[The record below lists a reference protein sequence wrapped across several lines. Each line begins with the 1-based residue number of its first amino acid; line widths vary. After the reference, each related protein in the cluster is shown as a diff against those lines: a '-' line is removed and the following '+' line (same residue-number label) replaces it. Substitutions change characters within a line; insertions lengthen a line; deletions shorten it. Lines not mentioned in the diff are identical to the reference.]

1 MYKGLLYGGKWKT
14 FKSYAAY
21 REYMQTNPEQ
31 VAARSRVE
39 AEKARMRI
47 NDTMKKLEKA
57 GLTRS
62 SPAYK
67 QAQAKIQQI
76 TGKKG
81 ATRITQS
88 ALNRRKTSISEVRGV
103 YEYLTGLGTFS
114 VKGTE
119 IYRAKQ
125 KASLEKTLGL
135 KKSLTQ
141 EVFDQLFDV
150 YNLMDEMYYS
160 ILPPSAETMQEISE
174 GLTKNQTPD
183 NIINF
188 ADEINKI
195 IGDFPALKGYKRQM
209 IEQGLQDFAN
219 GKKPEA
225 YDIAAEYVNRAQEK
239 LNNQIKSADDL
250 KNFPYKRSDKK

>member
-1 MYKGLLYGGKWKT
+1 MYKGLLYGGVWKT

-21 REYMQTNPEQ
+21 REFMQSNPEQ

-39 AEKARMRI
+39 AEKSRMKI
-47 NDTMKKLEKA
+47 NNTMKKLEKA
-57 GLTRS
+57 GLTG

-88 ALNRRKTSISEVRGV
+88 ALNRRKTSVSEIRGA
-103 YEYLTGLGTFS
+103 YEYLTGLETFS
-114 VKGTE
+114 VKGAKS
-119 IYRAKQ
+119 YRAKQ
-125 KASLEKTLGL
+125 KSSLEKALGL
-135 KKSLTQ
+135 KKPLSQ
-141 EVFDQLFDV
+141 KVFNQLFEV
-150 YNLMDEMYYS
+150 YNLMTEMFYS

-174 GLTKNQTPD
+174 GLTKKQTPD

-195 IGDFPALKGYKRQM
+195 IDDFPALEGYKRQM

-225 YDIAAEYVNRAQEK
+225 YDIAAEYVKRAQEK
-239 LNNQIKSADDL
+239 LNKQIKSAEDF
-250 KNFPYKRSDKK
+250 KNFPYKKE

>member
-1 MYKGLLYGGKWKT
+1 MYKGLLYGGVWKT
-14 FKSYAAY
+14 FNSYADY

-31 VAARSRVE
+31 VRKKSEVE

-57 GLTRS
+57 GLSRS

-88 ALNRRKTSISEVRGV
+88 ALKRRKTSISEVRGA

-125 KASLEKTLGL
+125 KASLEKTMGL
-135 KKSLTQ
+135 KKPLTQ

-150 YNLMDEMYYS
+150 YNLMDEMYYN

-195 IGDFPALKGYKRQM
+195 IADFPALKGYKRQM

-225 YDIAAEYVNRAQEK
+225 YDIAAEYVKRAQEK
-239 LNNQIKSADDL
+239 LNKQIKSAEDF
-250 KNFPYKRSDKK
+250 KNFPYKGSDKK

>member
-1 MYKGLLYGGKWKT
+1 MYKGLLYGGIWKT

-39 AEKARMRI
+39 AEKSRMRI

-57 GLTRS
+57 GLTG

-88 ALNRRKTSISEVRGV
+88 ALNRRKTSISEIRGA

-114 VKGTE
+114 VKGAE
-119 IYRAKQ
+119 SYRSKQ

-135 KKSLTQ
+135 KKPLSQ
-141 EVFDQLFDV
+141 KVFNQLFEV
-150 YNLMDEMYYS
+150 YNLMTEMFYS
-160 ILPPSAETMQEISE
+160 ILPPSAETMQDISE
-174 GLTKNQTPD
+174 GLSKKQSPD

-195 IGDFPALKGYKRQM
+195 IDDFPALEGYKRQM

-225 YDIAAEYVNRAQEK
+225 YDIAAEYVKRAQEK
-239 LNNQIKSADDL
+239 LDKQIKSADDL

>member
-1 MYKGLLYGGKWKT
+1 
-14 FKSYAAY
+14 
-21 REYMQTNPEQ
+21 
-31 VAARSRVE
+31 
-39 AEKARMRI
+39 
-47 NDTMKKLEKA
+47 MKKLEKA

-88 ALNRRKTSISEVRGV
+88 ALKRRKTSISEIRGA

-125 KASLEKTLGL
+125 KASLEKTLGI
-135 KKSLTQ
+135 KKPLTE

-150 YNLMDEMYYS
+150 YNLMSEMYYS
-160 ILPPSAETMQEISE
+160 ILPPSAETMQDISE
-174 GLTKNQTPD
+174 GLNLHLNPHLE
-183 NIINF
+183 NNF
-188 ADEINKI
+188 LVKT
-195 IGDFPALKGYKRQM
+195 
-209 IEQGLQDFAN
+209 
-219 GKKPEA
+219 
-225 YDIAAEYVNRAQEK
+225 
-239 LNNQIKSADDL
+239 
-250 KNFPYKRSDKK
+250 

>member
-1 MYKGLLYGGKWKT
+1 
-14 FKSYAAY
+14 
-21 REYMQTNPEQ
+21 
-31 VAARSRVE
+31 
-39 AEKARMRI
+39 MRI

-67 QAQAKIQQI
+67 QAQAKIQSI

-81 ATRITQS
+81 ATRIPAA
-88 ALNRRKTSISEVRGV
+88 ALNRRKTSVSEIRGA

-114 VKGTE
+114 VKGAKS
-119 IYRAKQ
+119 YRTKQ

-135 KKSLTQ
+135 KNPLSQKT
-141 EVFDQLFDV
+141 FNQLFEI
-150 YNLMDEMYYS
+150 YNVMQEMYYS
-160 ILPPSAETMQEISE
+160 ILPPSGETLLNISE
-174 GLTKNQTPD
+174 GLTNGQTPD

-188 ADEINKI
+188 ADEISKI

-225 YDIAAEYVNRAQEK
+225 YDIAAEYVKRAQEK
-239 LNNQIKSADDL
+239 LNKQIKSSGDL
-250 KNFPYKRSDKK
+250 NNFPYKGSDKK

>member
-1 MYKGLLYGGKWKT
+1 MYKGLLYGGIWKT

-39 AEKARMRI
+39 AEKARMKI
-47 NDTMKKLEKA
+47 NDAMKKLEKA
-57 GLTRS
+57 GLTG

-67 QAQAKIQQI
+67 QARAKIQQI

-88 ALNRRKTSISEVRGV
+88 ALKRRKTSISEVRGA

-114 VKGTE
+114 VKGAE
-119 IYRAKQ
+119 SYRAKQ
-125 KASLEKTLGL
+125 KSSLEKTLGL
-135 KKSLTQ
+135 KKPLTQ
-141 EVFDQLFDV
+141 KVFNQLFEV
-150 YNLMDEMYYS
+150 YNLMTEMYYS
-160 ILPPSAETMQEISE
+160 ILPPSSETMQDISE
-174 GLTKNQTPD
+174 GLSKKQTPD

-195 IGDFPALKGYKRQM
+195 IDDFPALEGYKRQM

-225 YDIAAEYVNRAQEK
+225 YDIAAEYVKRAQEK
-239 LNNQIKSADDL
+239 LNKQIKSSGDL
-250 KNFPYKRSDKK
+250 NNFPYKGSDKK

>member
-1 MYKGLLYGGKWKT
+1 MYKGLLYGGIWKT

-31 VAARSRVE
+31 VRKKSEVE
-39 AEKARMRI
+39 AEKSRMKI

-57 GLTRS
+57 GLTG

-67 QAQAKIQQI
+67 QALAKIQTI

-88 ALNRRKTSISEVRGV
+88 ALKRRKTSVSEIRGA
-103 YEYLTGLGTFS
+103 YEYLTGLSTFS
-114 VKGTE
+114 VKGAE
-119 IYRAKQ
+119 SFRAKQ
-125 KASLEKTLGL
+125 KSSLEKTLGL
-135 KKSLTQ
+135 KKPLSQ
-141 EVFDQLFDV
+141 KVFNQLFEV
-150 YNLMDEMYYS
+150 YNLMTEMFYS

-174 GLTKNQTPD
+174 GLTKKQTPD

-188 ADEINKI
+188 AEEINKI
-195 IGDFPALKGYKRQM
+195 IDDFPALEGYKRQM
-209 IEQGLQDFAN
+209 IEQGLSDFAN

-225 YDIAAEYVNRAQEK
+225 YDIAAEYVKRAQEK
-239 LNNQIKSADDL
+239 LNKQIKSAEDF
-250 KNFPYKRSDKK
+250 KKFPYKKE

>member
-1 MYKGLLYGGKWKT
+1 MYKGLLYGGIWKT

-39 AEKARMRI
+39 AEKSRMRI

-57 GLTRS
+57 GLTG

-88 ALNRRKTSISEVRGV
+88 ALKRRKTSVSEIRGA
-103 YEYLTGLGTFS
+103 YEYLSGLGTFS
-114 VKGTE
+114 VKGAE
-119 IYRAKQ
+119 SFREKQ
-125 KASLEKTLGL
+125 KSSLEKTLGL
-135 KKSLTQ
+135 KKPLSQ
-141 EVFDQLFDV
+141 KVFNQLFEV
-150 YNLMDEMYYS
+150 YNLMTEMFYS
-160 ILPPSAETMQEISE
+160 ILPPSAETMQDISE
-174 GLTKNQTPD
+174 GLSKKQTPD

-188 ADEINKI
+188 AEEINKI
-195 IGDFPALKGYKRQM
+195 IDDFPALEGYKRQM

-225 YDIAAEYVNRAQEK
+225 YDIAAEYVKRAQEK
-239 LNNQIKSADDL
+239 LNKQIKSSGDL
-250 KNFPYKRSDKK
+250 NNFPYKGSDKR

>member
-39 AEKARMRI
+39 AEKSRMKI
-47 NDTMKKLEKA
+47 NDTMKKLEKS
-57 GLTRS
+57 GLTG

-88 ALNRRKTSISEVRGV
+88 ALKRRKTSISEVRGA

-114 VKGTE
+114 VKGAE
-119 IYRAKQ
+119 SYRSKQ

-135 KKSLTQ
+135 KKPLTQ
-141 EVFDQLFDV
+141 KVFNQLFEV
-150 YNLMDEMYYS
+150 YNLMSEMFYS

-174 GLTKNQTPD
+174 GLTKKQTPD

-195 IGDFPALKGYKRQM
+195 IVDFPALKGYKRQM
-209 IEQGLQDFAN
+209 IERGLQDFAN
-219 GKKPEA
+219 GKELDA
-225 YDIAAEYVNRAQEK
+225 YDIAADYVNRAQEK
-239 LNNQIKSADDL
+239 LDKQIKSADDL
-250 KNFPYKRSDKK
+250 KNFPYKRSGKK

>member
-1 MYKGLLYGGKWKT
+1 MYKGLLYGGIWKT

-39 AEKARMRI
+39 AEKSRMRI

-57 GLTRS
+57 GLTG

-88 ALNRRKTSISEVRGV
+88 ALKRRKTSISEVRGA

-114 VKGTE
+114 VKGAE
-119 IYRAKQ
+119 SYRSKQ

-135 KKSLTQ
+135 KKPLSQ
-141 EVFDQLFDV
+141 KVFNQLFEV
-150 YNLMDEMYYS
+150 YNLMTEMFYS
-160 ILPPSAETMQEISE
+160 ILPPSAETMQDISE
-174 GLTKNQTPD
+174 GLSKKQTPD
-183 NIINF
+183 NIIKF
-188 ADEINKI
+188 AGEINKI
-195 IGDFPALKGYKRQM
+195 IDDFPALEGYKRQM
-209 IEQGLQDFAN
+209 IERGLQDFAN

-225 YDIAAEYVNRAQEK
+225 YDIAAEYVKRAQEK
-239 LNNQIKSADDL
+239 LNKQIKSSGDL
-250 KNFPYKRSDKK
+250 NNFPYKGSDKK

>member
-1 MYKGLLYGGKWKT
+1 MYKGLLYGGIWKT

-39 AEKARMRI
+39 AEKSRMKI

-57 GLTRS
+57 GLTG

-88 ALNRRKTSISEVRGV
+88 ALKRRKTSISEVRGA

-114 VKGTE
+114 VKGAE
-119 IYRAKQ
+119 SYRTKQ
-125 KASLEKTLGL
+125 KASLEKTLGM
-135 KKSLTQ
+135 KKPLSQ
-141 EVFDQLFDV
+141 KVFNQLFEV
-150 YNLMDEMYYS
+150 YNLMTEMFYS
-160 ILPPSAETMQEISE
+160 ILPPSSETMQDISE
-174 GLTKNQTPD
+174 GLSKKQTPD

-188 ADEINKI
+188 AEEINKI
-195 IGDFPALKGYKRQM
+195 IDDFPALEGYKRQM

-225 YDIAAEYVNRAQEK
+225 YDIAAEYVKRAQEK
-239 LNNQIKSADDL
+239 LNKQIKSSGDL
-250 KNFPYKRSDKK
+250 NNFPYKGSDKK

>member
-1 MYKGLLYGGKWKT
+1 MYKGLLYGGIWKS

-39 AEKARMRI
+39 AEKARMKI

-57 GLTRS
+57 GLTG

-76 TGKKG
+76 SGKKG

-88 ALNRRKTSISEVRGV
+88 ALKRRKTSISEVRGA

-114 VKGTE
+114 VKGAE
-119 IYRAKQ
+119 SYRSKQ

-135 KKSLTQ
+135 KKSLSQ
-141 EVFDQLFDV
+141 KVFNQLFEV
-150 YNLMDEMYYS
+150 YNLMSEMFYS

-174 GLTKNQTPD
+174 GLTKKQSPD

-195 IGDFPALKGYKRQM
+195 IDDFPALEGYKRQM

-225 YDIAAEYVNRAQEK
+225 YDIAAEYVKRAQEK
-239 LNNQIKSADDL
+239 LNKQIKSAEDF
-250 KNFPYKRSDKK
+250 KNFPYKKER

>member
-1 MYKGLLYGGKWKT
+1 MYKGLLYGGIWKT

-39 AEKARMRI
+39 AEKARMKI

-57 GLTRS
+57 GLTG

-81 ATRITQS
+81 AKRITAA
-88 ALNRRKTSISEVRGV
+88 ALNRRKSSVSEIRGA
-103 YEYLTGLGTFS
+103 YDYLSGLGTFS
-114 VKGTE
+114 VKGAE
-119 IYRAKQ
+119 SYRSKQ

-135 KKSLTQ
+135 KKPLSQ
-141 EVFDQLFDV
+141 KVFNQLFEV
-150 YNLMDEMYYS
+150 YNLMTEMFYS

-174 GLTKNQTPD
+174 GLTKKQSPD

-195 IGDFPALKGYKRQM
+195 IDKFPALEGYKRQM

-225 YDIAAEYVNRAQEK
+225 YDIAAEYVKRAQEK
-239 LNNQIKSADDL
+239 LNKQIKSAEDF
-250 KNFPYKRSDKK
+250 KNFPYKKE

>member
-1 MYKGLLYGGKWKT
+1 MYKGLLYGGIWKT

-31 VAARSRVE
+31 VRKKSEVE
-39 AEKARMRI
+39 AEKSRMKI

-57 GLTRS
+57 GLTG

-88 ALNRRKTSISEVRGV
+88 ALNRRKTSVSEIRGA
-103 YEYLTGLGTFS
+103 YDYLSGLGTFS
-114 VKGTE
+114 VKGAKS
-119 IYRAKQ
+119 YRSKQ

-135 KKSLTQ
+135 KKPLSQ
-141 EVFDQLFDV
+141 KVFNQLFEV
-150 YNLMDEMYYS
+150 YSLMTEMFYS

-174 GLTKNQTPD
+174 GLSKNQNPD

-188 ADEINKI
+188 ADKINKI
-195 IGDFPALKGYKRQM
+195 IDDFPTLEGYKRQM

-225 YDIAAEYVNRAQEK
+225 YDIAAEYVKRAQEK
-239 LNNQIKSADDL
+239 LNKQIKSAEDF

>member
-1 MYKGLLYGGKWKT
+1 MYKGILYGGIWKT

-39 AEKARMRI
+39 AEKARMKI
-47 NDTMKKLEKA
+47 NDNMKKLEKA
-57 GLTRS
+57 GLTG

-88 ALNRRKTSISEVRGV
+88 ALNRRKTSISEIRGA

-114 VKGTE
+114 VKGAKSFRE
-119 IYRAKQ
+119 KQ
-125 KASLEKTLGL
+125 KATLEKTLGL
-135 KKSLTQ
+135 KKPLSQ
-141 EVFDQLFDV
+141 KVFNQLFEV
-150 YNLMDEMYYS
+150 YNLMSEMYYS
-160 ILPPSAETMQEISE
+160 ILPPSGETMQNISE
-174 GLTKNQTPD
+174 GLSKNQTPD

-195 IGDFPALKGYKRQM
+195 IDDFPALEGYKRQM

-225 YDIAAEYVNRAQEK
+225 YDIAAEYVKRAQKK
-239 LNNQIKSADDL
+239 LNKQIKSAEDF
-250 KNFPYKRSDKK
+250 KNFPYKKE

>member
-1 MYKGLLYGGKWKT
+1 MYKGLLYGGIWKT

-39 AEKARMRI
+39 AEKSRMRI

-57 GLTRS
+57 GLTG

-88 ALNRRKTSISEVRGV
+88 ALKRRKTSVSEIRGA

-114 VKGTE
+114 VKGAE
-119 IYRAKQ
+119 SYRSKQ

-135 KKSLTQ
+135 KKPLSQ
-141 EVFDQLFDV
+141 KVFNQLFEV
-150 YNLMDEMYYS
+150 YNIMTEMFHS

-174 GLTKNQTPD
+174 GLTKKQTPD

-188 ADEINKI
+188 AEEINKI
-195 IGDFPALKGYKRQM
+195 IDDFPALKGYKRQM

-219 GKKPEA
+219 GKELNA
-225 YDIAAEYVNRAQEK
+225 YDIAADYVNRAQEK

>member
-1 MYKGLLYGGKWKT
+1 MYKGLLYGGVWKT

-21 REYMQTNPEQ
+21 REFMQTNPEQ

-39 AEKARMRI
+39 AEKSRMKI

-57 GLTRS
+57 GLTG

-67 QAQAKIQQI
+67 QALAKIQQI

-88 ALNRRKTSISEVRGV
+88 ALKRRKTSVSEIRGA

-114 VKGTE
+114 VKGAE
-119 IYRAKQ
+119 SYRSKQ

-135 KKSLTQ
+135 KKPLSQ
-141 EVFDQLFDV
+141 KVFNQLFEV
-150 YNLMDEMYYS
+150 YNLMTEMFYS
-160 ILPPSAETMQEISE
+160 ILPPSAETMQDISE
-174 GLTKNQTPD
+174 GLSKKQSPD

-195 IGDFPALKGYKRQM
+195 IDDFPALEGYKRQM

-225 YDIAAEYVNRAQEK
+225 YDIAAEYVKRAQEK
-239 LNNQIKSADDL
+239 LNKQIKSVEDF
-250 KNFPYKRSDKK
+250 KNFPYKKE

>member
-1 MYKGLLYGGKWKT
+1 MYKGLLFGGIWKT

-31 VAARSRVE
+31 VRKKSEVE
-39 AEKARMRI
+39 AEKSRMRI

-57 GLTRS
+57 GLTG

-88 ALNRRKTSISEVRGV
+88 ALKRRKTSVSEIRGA
-103 YEYLTGLGTFS
+103 YEYLTGLSTFS
-114 VKGTE
+114 VKAAE
-119 IYRAKQ
+119 SFREKQ
-125 KASLEKTLGL
+125 KSSLEKTLGI
-135 KKSLTQ
+135 KKPLSQ
-141 EVFDQLFDV
+141 KVFNQLFEV
-150 YNLMDEMYYS
+150 YNIMTEMFYS

-174 GLTKNQTPD
+174 GLTKKQSPD
-183 NIINF
+183 NIIKF

-195 IGDFPALKGYKRQM
+195 IDDFPALEGYKRQM

-225 YDIAAEYVNRAQEK
+225 YNIAAEYVKRAQEK
-239 LNNQIKSADDL
+239 LNKQIKSAEDF
-250 KNFPYKRSDKK
+250 KNFPYKKE

>member
-1 MYKGLLYGGKWKT
+1 MYKGLLYGGIWKT

-39 AEKARMRI
+39 AEKSRMKI

-57 GLTRS
+57 GLTG

-67 QAQAKIQQI
+67 QALAKIQQI

-88 ALNRRKTSISEVRGV
+88 ALKRRKTSISEIRGA

-114 VKGTE
+114 VKGAE
-119 IYRAKQ
+119 SYRSKQ
-125 KASLEKTLGL
+125 KSSLEKTLGL
-135 KKSLTQ
+135 KKPLSQ
-141 EVFDQLFDV
+141 KVFNQLFEV
-150 YNLMDEMYYS
+150 YNLMSEMFYS

-174 GLTKNQTPD
+174 GLTKKQSPD

-188 ADEINKI
+188 AEEINKI
-195 IGDFPALKGYKRQM
+195 IDDFPALEGYKRQM

-219 GKKPEA
+219 GKKPKA
-225 YDIAAEYVNRAQEK
+225 YDIAAEYVKRAQEK
-239 LNNQIKSADDL
+239 LNKQIKSAEDF
-250 KNFPYKRSDKK
+250 KNFPYKKE

>member
-1 MYKGLLYGGKWKT
+1 MYKGLLYGGIWKT

-39 AEKARMRI
+39 AEKSRMRI

-57 GLTRS
+57 GLTG

-88 ALNRRKTSISEVRGV
+88 ALKRRKTSVSEIRGA

-114 VKGTE
+114 VKGAE
-119 IYRAKQ
+119 SYRAKP

-135 KKSLTQ
+135 KKPLSQ
-141 EVFDQLFDV
+141 KVFNQLFEV
-150 YNLMDEMYYS
+150 YNLMTEMFYS
-160 ILPPSAETMQEISE
+160 ILPPSAETMQDISE
-174 GLTKNQTPD
+174 GLSKKQTPD

-188 ADEINKI
+188 AGEINKI
-195 IGDFPALKGYKRQM
+195 VDDFPALEGYKRQM

-225 YDIAAEYVNRAQEK
+225 YDIAAEYVKRAQEK
-239 LNNQIKSADDL
+239 LNKQIKSSGDL
-250 KNFPYKRSDKK
+250 NNFPYKGSDKK

>member
-1 MYKGLLYGGKWKT
+1 MYKGLLYGGVWKT

-21 REYMQTNPEQ
+21 REFMQTNPEQ

-39 AEKARMRI
+39 AEKSRMKI

-57 GLTRS
+57 GLTG

-67 QAQAKIQQI
+67 QALAKIQQI

-88 ALNRRKTSISEVRGV
+88 ALKRRKTSVSEIRGA

-114 VKGTE
+114 VKGAE
-119 IYRAKQ
+119 SYRSKQ

-135 KKSLTQ
+135 KKPLSQ
-141 EVFDQLFDV
+141 KVFNQLFEV
-150 YNLMDEMYYS
+150 YNLMTEMFYS
-160 ILPPSAETMQEISE
+160 ILPPSAETMQDISE
-174 GLTKNQTPD
+174 GLSKKQSPD

-195 IGDFPALKGYKRQM
+195 IDDFPALEGYKRQM

-225 YDIAAEYVNRAQEK
+225 YDIAADYVKRAQEK
-239 LNNQIKSADDL
+239 LNKQIKSAEDF
-250 KNFPYKRSDKK
+250 KNFPYKKE

>member
-1 MYKGLLYGGKWKT
+1 MYKGLLYGGIWKT

-39 AEKARMRI
+39 AEKSRMKI

-57 GLTRS
+57 GLTG

-88 ALNRRKTSISEVRGV
+88 ALKRRKTSISEVRGA

-114 VKGTE
+114 VKGAE
-119 IYRAKQ
+119 SYRSKQ

-135 KKSLTQ
+135 KKPLTQ
-141 EVFDQLFDV
+141 KVFNQLFEV
-150 YNLMDEMYYS
+150 YNLMSEMFYS

-174 GLTKNQTPD
+174 GLTKKQTPD

-195 IGDFPALKGYKRQM
+195 IDDFPALEGYKRQM

-225 YDIAAEYVNRAQEK
+225 YVIAAEYVKRAQEK
-239 LNNQIKSADDL
+239 LNKQIKSAEDF
-250 KNFPYKRSDKK
+250 KNFPYKKE

>member
-39 AEKARMRI
+39 AEKSRMRI

-57 GLTRS
+57 GLTG

-67 QAQAKIQQI
+67 QARAKIQQI

-88 ALNRRKTSISEVRGV
+88 ALKRRKTSISEVRGA
-103 YEYLTGLGTFS
+103 YEYLTGLSTFS
-114 VKGTE
+114 VKGAE
-119 IYRAKQ
+119 SFREKQ
-125 KASLEKTLGL
+125 KSSLEKTLGL
-135 KKSLTQ
+135 KKPLSQ
-141 EVFDQLFDV
+141 KVFNQLFEV
-150 YNLMDEMYYS
+150 YSLMSEMFYS
-160 ILPPSAETMQEISE
+160 ILPPSSETMQEISE
-174 GLTKNQTPD
+174 GLTKKQTPD
-183 NIINF
+183 NIIKF
-188 ADEINKI
+188 AEEINKI
-195 IGDFPALKGYKRQM
+195 IDDFPALEGYKRQM
-209 IEQGLQDFAN
+209 IEQGLSDFAN

-225 YDIAAEYVNRAQEK
+225 YDIASEYVKRAQEK
-239 LNNQIKSADDL
+239 LNKQIKSSGDL
-250 KNFPYKRSDKK
+250 NNFPYKGSDKK

>member
-1 MYKGLLYGGKWKT
+1 MYKGLLYGGIWKT

-39 AEKARMRI
+39 AEKARMKI
-47 NDTMKKLEKA
+47 NDTMEKLEKA
-57 GLTRS
+57 GLTG

-88 ALNRRKTSISEVRGV
+88 ALKRRKTSISEVRGA
-103 YEYLTGLGTFS
+103 YAYLTGLGTFS
-114 VKGTE
+114 VKGAE
-119 IYRAKQ
+119 SYRSKQ

-135 KKSLTQ
+135 KKPLSQ
-141 EVFDQLFDV
+141 KVFNQLFEV
-150 YNLMDEMYYS
+150 YNLMTEMFYS
-160 ILPPSAETMQEISE
+160 ILPPSAETIQEISE
-174 GLTKNQTPD
+174 GLTKKQTPN
-183 NIINF
+183 NIIKF

-195 IGDFPALKGYKRQM
+195 IDDFPALEGYKRQM

-225 YDIAAEYVNRAQEK
+225 YNIAAEYVKRAQEK
-239 LNNQIKSADDL
+239 LNKQIKSSGDL
-250 KNFPYKRSDKK
+250 NNFPYKGSDKK

>member
-1 MYKGLLYGGKWKT
+1 MYKGLLYGGVWKT

-21 REYMQTNPEQ
+21 REFMQSNPEQ

-39 AEKARMRI
+39 AEKSRMKI

-57 GLTRS
+57 GLTG

-67 QAQAKIQQI
+67 QALAKIQQI

-88 ALNRRKTSISEVRGV
+88 ALKRRKTSVSEIRGA
-103 YEYLTGLGTFS
+103 YEYLTGLETFS
-114 VKGTE
+114 VKGAKS
-119 IYRAKQ
+119 YRAKQ
-125 KASLEKTLGL
+125 KSSLEKALGL
-135 KKSLTQ
+135 KKPLSQ
-141 EVFDQLFDV
+141 KVFNQLFEV
-150 YNLMDEMYYS
+150 YNLMTEMFYS

-174 GLTKNQTPD
+174 GLTKKQTPD

-195 IGDFPALKGYKRQM
+195 IDDFPALEGYKRQM

-225 YDIAAEYVNRAQEK
+225 YDIAAEYVKRAQEK
-239 LNNQIKSADDL
+239 LNKQIKSAEDF
-250 KNFPYKRSDKK
+250 KNFPYKKE

>member
-1 MYKGLLYGGKWKT
+1 MYKGLLYGGIWKT

-39 AEKARMRI
+39 AEKSSMKI

-57 GLTRS
+57 GLTG

-76 TGKKG
+76 TGNKG

-88 ALNRRKTSISEVRGV
+88 ALKRRKTSISEVRGA

-114 VKGTE
+114 VKGAE
-119 IYRAKQ
+119 SYRSKQ

-135 KKSLTQ
+135 KKPMSQ
-141 EVFDQLFDV
+141 KVFNQLFEV
-150 YNLMDEMYYS
+150 YNLMTEMFYS
-160 ILPPSAETMQEISE
+160 ILPPSAETMQDISE
-174 GLTKNQTPD
+174 GLSKKQSPD

-195 IGDFPALKGYKRQM
+195 IDDFPALEGYKRQM

-225 YDIAAEYVNRAQEK
+225 YDIAAEYVKRAQEK
-239 LNNQIKSADDL
+239 LNKQIKSAEDF
-250 KNFPYKRSDKK
+250 KNFPYKKE

>member
-1 MYKGLLYGGKWKT
+1 MYKGLLYGGIWKT

-39 AEKARMRI
+39 AEKSRMKI

-57 GLTRS
+57 GLTG

-81 ATRITQS
+81 ATRITRS
-88 ALNRRKTSISEVRGV
+88 ALKRRKTSISEVRGA

-114 VKGTE
+114 VKGAE
-119 IYRAKQ
+119 SYRSKQ

-135 KKSLTQ
+135 KKPMSQ
-141 EVFDQLFDV
+141 KVFNQLFEV
-150 YNLMDEMYYS
+150 YNLMTEMFYS
-160 ILPPSAETMQEISE
+160 ILPPSSETMQDISE
-174 GLTKNQTPD
+174 GLSKKQTPD

-195 IGDFPALKGYKRQM
+195 IDDFPALEGYKRQM

-225 YDIAAEYVNRAQEK
+225 YNIAAEYVKRAQEK
-239 LNNQIKSADDL
+239 LNKQIKSAEDF
-250 KNFPYKRSDKK
+250 KNFPYKKE

>member
-1 MYKGLLYGGKWKT
+1 MYKGLLYGGVWKT

-21 REYMQTNPEQ
+21 REFMQTNPEQ

-39 AEKARMRI
+39 AEKSRMKI
-47 NDTMKKLEKA
+47 NNTMKKLEKA
-57 GLTRS
+57 GLTG

-88 ALNRRKTSISEVRGV
+88 ALNRRKTSVSEIRGA

-114 VKGTE
+114 VKGAE
-119 IYRAKQ
+119 SYRSKQ

-135 KKSLTQ
+135 KKPLSQ
-141 EVFDQLFDV
+141 KVFNQLFEV
-150 YNLMDEMYYS
+150 YNLMTEMFYS
-160 ILPPSAETMQEISE
+160 ILPPSAETMQDISE
-174 GLTKNQTPD
+174 GLSKKQSPD

-195 IGDFPALKGYKRQM
+195 IDDFPALEGYKRQM

-225 YDIAAEYVNRAQEK
+225 YDIAADYVKRAQEK
-239 LNNQIKSADDL
+239 LNKQIKSAEDF
-250 KNFPYKRSDKK
+250 KNFPYKKE

>member
-1 MYKGLLYGGKWKT
+1 MYKGLLYGGVWKT

-21 REYMQTNPEQ
+21 REFMQTNPEQ

-39 AEKARMRI
+39 AEKSRMKI

-57 GLTRS
+57 GLTG

-67 QAQAKIQQI
+67 QAQAKIHQI

-88 ALNRRKTSISEVRGV
+88 ALNRRKTSVSEIRGA

-114 VKGTE
+114 VKGAE
-119 IYRAKQ
+119 SYRSKQ

-135 KKSLTQ
+135 KKPLSQ
-141 EVFDQLFDV
+141 KVFNQLFEV
-150 YNLMDEMYYS
+150 YNLMTEMFYS
-160 ILPPSAETMQEISE
+160 ILPPSAETMQDISE
-174 GLTKNQTPD
+174 GLSKKQSPD

-195 IGDFPALKGYKRQM
+195 IDDFPALEGYKRQM

-225 YDIAAEYVNRAQEK
+225 YDIAAEYVKRAQEK
-239 LNNQIKSADDL
+239 LNKQIKSAEDF
-250 KNFPYKRSDKK
+250 KNFPYKKE

>member
-1 MYKGLLYGGKWKT
+1 MYKGLLYGGIWKT

-39 AEKARMRI
+39 AEKARTRI

-57 GLTRS
+57 GLTG

-88 ALNRRKTSISEVRGV
+88 ALKRRKTSISEVRGA

-114 VKGTE
+114 VKGAESFRT
-119 IYRAKQ
+119 KQ

-135 KKSLTQ
+135 KKPLSQ
-141 EVFDQLFDV
+141 KVFNQLFEV
-150 YNLMDEMYYS
+150 YNLMTEMFYS
-160 ILPPSAETMQEISE
+160 ILPPSAETMQDISE
-174 GLTKNQTPD
+174 GLSKKQTPD

-188 ADEINKI
+188 AEEINKI
-195 IGDFPALKGYKRQM
+195 IDDFPALEGYKRQM

-225 YDIAAEYVNRAQEK
+225 YDIAAEYVKRAQEK
-239 LNNQIKSADDL
+239 LSKQIKSSGDL
-250 KNFPYKRSDKK
+250 NNFPYKGSGKK